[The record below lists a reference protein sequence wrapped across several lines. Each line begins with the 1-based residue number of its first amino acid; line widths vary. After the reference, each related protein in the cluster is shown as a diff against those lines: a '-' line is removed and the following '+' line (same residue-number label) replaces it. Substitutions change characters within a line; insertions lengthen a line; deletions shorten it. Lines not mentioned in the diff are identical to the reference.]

1 MLAGMHYGV
10 FQAFCEVL
18 CSVGFNICLCNDR
31 INPPKNDVQTH
42 AETLADPGLFVFW
55 MRLKT
60 RNDRCSR
67 DRNKR
72 TIHSHPHIH
81 NRTSES
87 GNFILHTRVQIGKR

>member
-1 MLAGMHYGV
+1 MV
-10 FQAFCEVL
+10 FFKHFVKYCIQFGPNFCL
-18 CSVGFNICLCNDR
+18 SNDR
-31 INPPKNDVQTH
+31 INPSKNDVRTH
-42 AETLADPGLFVFW
+42 AETLADLGLFVFW